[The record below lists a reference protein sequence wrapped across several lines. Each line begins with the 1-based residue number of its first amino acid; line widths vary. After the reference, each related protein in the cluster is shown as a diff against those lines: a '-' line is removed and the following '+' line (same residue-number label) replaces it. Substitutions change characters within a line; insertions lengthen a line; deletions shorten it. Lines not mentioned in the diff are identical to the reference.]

1 MVEKNYDPDNDNC
14 PEKDTVENLLK
25 SKIDSDKNTKM
36 AKEFTHDNPNRILK
50 EKNDLKHI
58 ENSDDTK
65 R

>member
-25 SKIDSDKNTKM
+25 LKMDSDKSSQIG
-36 AKEFTHDNPNRILK
+36 KEFIHDTPNRILK